1 MAASEGGPMHKS
13 AILTAGASIPLALVL
28 AAGPAGAGGSEQVV
42 FSIAPQSVGTVGPMG
57 FWIWCEA
64 ESSNP
69 YVGACNGSIYLYE
82 STPVEHV
89 GPGIATIA
97 ETSPDS
103 GIYTITVKTNDIS
116 CTLTNE
122 TPGAHGSHQNIDV
135 VCGSLTGT
143 SVGTVN
149 VTG

>member
-1 MAASEGGPMHKS
+1 MHKS
-13 AILTAGASIPLALVL
+13 AILTAGASIPLALAL
-28 AAGPAGAGGSEQVV
+28 AAGPAGAAGSEQVV
-42 FSIAPQSVGTVGPMG
+42 FSIAPQAVQGVGPMG

-89 GPGIATIA
+89 APGIGTIA
-97 ETSPDS
+97 ETPPDS
-103 GIYTITVKTNDIS
+103 GIYTITVTTNDIA

-122 TPGAHGSHQNIDV
+122 TADAHGSHQKIDV
-135 VCGSLTGT
+135 TCTSPTSGSGT
-143 SVGTVN
+143 AVGTVN